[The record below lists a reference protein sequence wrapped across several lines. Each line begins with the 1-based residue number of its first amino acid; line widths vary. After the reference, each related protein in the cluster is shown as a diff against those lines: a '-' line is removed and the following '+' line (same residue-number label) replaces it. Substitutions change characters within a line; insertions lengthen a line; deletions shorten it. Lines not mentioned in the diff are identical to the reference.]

1 MIAVDT
7 NALVRNWAR
16 DDATQANAAR
26 ALLEGLTSERQ
37 GFICREVA
45 IETAWVLERAYK
57 FTRAQVAD
65 VLLDM
70 TATDSLAV
78 ETEDDVV
85 RAAITYRQGGPDF
98 ADLMILAAADRIGA
112 APLYTFDRELAQV
125 EGAALIE
132 TARR

>member
-7 NALVRNWAR
+7 NVLVRYWTR
-16 DDATQANAAR
+16 DDAGQANAAR

-132 TARR
+132 AARR

>member
-7 NALVRNWAR
+7 NVLVRYCAR
-16 DDATQANAAR
+16 DDAGQANASR
-26 ALLEGLTSERQ
+26 ALLKGLTSERQ

-65 VLLDM
+65 VLLDV
-70 TATDSLAV
+70 TATDSLTV
-78 ETEDDVV
+78 EAEDGVV
-85 RAAITYRQGGPDF
+85 HAAIIYRQGGPDF

-112 APLYTFDRELAQV
+112 APLYTFDRVLAQV